1 LTAKEK
7 YNIQMGIVED
17 TRRYKG
23 LELEFDLDI
32 TDDAEEVILDRD
44 SGHGIKGR
52 GFGSLLF
59 KITLGKFN
67 MWGDFQAYEGSYNF
81 KYGG

>member
-23 LELEFDLDI
+23 LELEFDLD
-32 TDDAEEVILDRD
+32 TDDRSRVILDRD

-52 GFGSLLF
+52 GLDPCCLRL
-59 KITLGKFN
+59 IR
-67 MWGDFQAYEGSYNF
+67 
-81 KYGG
+81 